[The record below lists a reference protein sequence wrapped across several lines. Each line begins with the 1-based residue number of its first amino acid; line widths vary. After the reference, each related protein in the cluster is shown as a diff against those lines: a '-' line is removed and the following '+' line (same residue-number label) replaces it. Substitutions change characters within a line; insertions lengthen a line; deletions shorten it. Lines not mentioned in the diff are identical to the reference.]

1 MTTAL
6 LGALSCHSTSPSWR
20 HMKARL
26 TELQALQSPLRLAQ
40 TKSSGSWQWVRP
52 RVMINSSP
60 TYMCVI
66 QHDSLIGCSNTLSN
80 REPFRTVLRI
90 LRRLIVRG
98 EWHLSLFSF
107 NRVNVGLGEF
117 VEKRKKKQSFP
128 FAFISKS
135 DLSTG
140 LCVLLTV
147 PQQCYG
153 LWSSCSCWNPSAEPT
168 TARASLH
175 QKITSADSTS
185 GSVPHSRIKSEFLLL
200 WWWIFYSK
208 LWLNQGDPSF

>member
-6 LGALSCHSTSPSWR
+6 LGVLSCHSASPSWR

-26 TELQALQSPLRLAQ
+26 TELQALQLPPRLAQ

-66 QHDSLIGCSNTLSN
+66 QHDSLIGCFNTLSN
-80 REPFRTVLRI
+80 REQFCIVLWILWRLI
-90 LRRLIVRG
+90 LRE
-98 EWHLSLFSF
+98 EWHLSFYSFSRR
-107 NRVNVGLGEF
+107 NSGLGEF
-117 VEKRKKKQSFP
+117 VEKNRLFP

-147 PQQCYG
+147 PQQWFG
-153 LWSSCSCWNPSAEPT
+153 LWSSCACWDPSAEPRAER
-168 TARASLH
+168 ARLQH
-175 QKITSADSTS
+175 
-185 GSVPHSRIKSEFLLL
+185 RL
-200 WWWIFYSK
+200 
-208 LWLNQGDPSF
+208 